1 MAPTGAQ
8 VVTISVSVRPTLR
21 LILRLEAE
29 FFFLYGLL
37 KGKAYNSWRLLF
49 HTSWSH
55 HLFTTSRVK
64 QKVSTSITPLLAP
77 ETKPSSLNRPWRMWI
92 CWKIIQY
99 KFTQKNWFLAHIIN
113 LSKLQDHFSVSFHC
127 FQLEFKIIRVVSL
140 VLASSH
146 KKVHL

>member
-1 MAPTGAQ
+1 MSQ
-8 VVTISVSVRPTLR
+8 YHSVCIKWSCTWFWLR
-21 LILRLEAE
+21 LL
-29 FFFLYGLL
+29 FSLL

-77 ETKPSSLNRPWRMWI
+77 ETKPGSLNRPWRMWI

-99 KFTQKNWFLAHIIN
+99 KLSLKKNWFLAHIIN

>member
-1 MAPTGAQ
+1 MKGGHASYGDALNYTSAGSEYESIKASYFMAYH
-8 VVTISVSVRPTLR
+8 SVCIKWSCTWFWLR
-21 LILRLEAE
+21 LL
-29 FFFLYGLL
+29 FSLL

-64 QKVSTSITPLLAP
+64 QKASTSITPLLAP

-99 KFTQKNWFLAHIIN
+99 KCSLKKIDFL
-113 LSKLQDHFSVSFHC
+113 LTS
-127 FQLEFKIIRVVSL
+127 
-140 VLASSH
+140 
-146 KKVHL
+146 